1 MSAMLSH
8 DYSDEVSF
16 GKMTKGKQYQQ
27 GRVGTI
33 NKNRGSGL
41 SPKQ

>member
-1 MSAMLSH
+1 MSAILSH
-8 DYSDEVSF
+8 DYSDEVSI
-16 GKMTKGKQYQQ
+16 GKMTKEKQYQQ

-41 SPKQ
+41 SSRQ

>member
-16 GKMTKGKQYQQ
+16 GKMTKGKQCQQ

-33 NKNRGSGL
+33 GKNRESGL
-41 SPKQ
+41 SSRQ